1 MHNQIRGFFS
11 QMLSIM
17 AALAIFL
24 PDGFA
29 KVSYGAKVDQK
40 WLAFFNGT
48 QPFADN
54 GYTLS
59 HISGVKTDEF

>member
-1 MHNQIRGFFS
+1 MLKQIRVIFA
-11 QMLSIM
+11 QMLSTM
-17 AALAIFL
+17 TALTL
-24 PDGFA
+24 YMPDGFA
-29 KVSYGAKVDQK
+29 KVSYGTKVDQNC
-40 WLAFFNGT
+40 LAFKGK

>member
-1 MHNQIRGFFS
+1 MHNQIRVFFS

-17 AALAIFL
+17 AALAL
-24 PDGFA
+24 YRPKGYT
-29 KVSYGAKVDQK
+29 KVFCRVKADQNC
-40 WLAFFNGT
+40 LTFNGT